1 MPELNA
7 YEYLDTAP
15 EYLAPIVNLCNWALN
30 ENNPTTYE
38 LFLDITGLSDELGLG
53 PLTVDSEI
61 RRGHIEASYLAAAL
75 ELWSTRPVDVQ
86 EFITELER
94 LAMETA

>member
-1 MPELNA
+1 MPELNE

-15 EYLAPIVNLCNWALN
+15 EYLAPIVNLINWAAN
-30 ENNPTTYE
+30 ESWPNTYA

-61 RRGHIEASYLAAAL
+61 RRGYLEASYLAAAL
-75 ELWSTRPVDVQ
+75 ELWSTRPLDVKD
-86 EFITELER
+86 FVTEYEL
-94 LAMETA
+94 LSWETA

>member
-1 MPELNA
+1 MPELNE
-7 YEYLDTAP
+7 YEYLEKAP
-15 EYLAPIVNLCNWALN
+15 KYLEPIVNLINWAAN
-30 ENNPTTYE
+30 ESWPNTYA

-61 RRGHIEASYLAAAL
+61 RRGHLEGYYLAIAL
-75 ELWSTRPVDVQ
+75 EVWAGRPLDVQ
-86 EFITELER
+86 DFIIEYER

>member
-1 MPELNA
+1 MPEMNEH
-7 YEYLDTAP
+7 EYLDTAP
-15 EYLAPIVNLCNWALN
+15 EYLAPIVNLVNWALN

-61 RRGHIEASYLAAAL
+61 RRGYLESSYLAAAL
-75 ELWSTRPVDVQ
+75 ELWSTRPLDVRD
-86 EFITELER
+86 FIVELESIG
-94 LAMETA
+94 MESA